1 MRDSEILF
9 ANKVRQALDQNVSY
23 MSAPTAE
30 HLASARQKALQ
41 RKRKNSPRTG
51 WLADKVGSSK
61 ADEMIGNA
69 RLWTRRFA
77 LAMPVIVTLIGVFGI
92 YQFAQQSKQR
102 EIADTETQLMS
113 DELPLAAY
121 LDQGF
126 SAYLE
131 KQQKIS
137 NMDTSIKQ
145 SNPVMRTQA
154 KTS

>member
-1 MRDSEILF
+1 
-9 ANKVRQALDQNVSY
+9 
-23 MSAPTAE
+23 
-30 HLASARQKALQ
+30 
-41 RKRKNSPRTG
+41 
-51 WLADKVGSSK
+51 
-61 ADEMIGNA
+61 
-69 RLWTRRFA
+69 
-77 LAMPVIVTLIGVFGI
+77 MPVIVTLIGVFGI